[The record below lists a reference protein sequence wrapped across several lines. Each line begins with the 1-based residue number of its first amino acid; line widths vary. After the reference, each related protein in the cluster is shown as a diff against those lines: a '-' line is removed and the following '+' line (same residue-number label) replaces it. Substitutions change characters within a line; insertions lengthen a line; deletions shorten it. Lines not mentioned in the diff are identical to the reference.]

1 MLLVAAVLCSAPLGA
16 QLKLINKSPGSQREP
31 RSLARPCGW
40 GDGGAGE
47 VGEGWAGEMSHSSVL
62 LSNFHSPQ
70 SSLQSALFPF
80 IPISLNAY
88 DL

>member
-62 LSNFHSPQ
+62 LTLLWG
-70 SSLQSALFPF
+70 SSVRGCGQEACS
-80 IPISLNAY
+80 INNRK
-88 DL
+88 